1 MRWYWW
7 LILVVWWWPGQV
19 VQAEIELGLDPTKDS
34 PLVVAVP
41 PPVVGA
47 RIRDRIQLPFLVEEW
62 SGSSAVMLP
71 LLPNKQTRVT
81 GTIQRENGTVVTGTS
96 PTWGNAGVDL
106 LVSELPLVVK
116 ATFLFSATVQ
126 YSVTTKI
133 VAYPTNL
140 QSIELNP
147 AQVNLSAPEGFTLT
161 STSPE
166 VPGVEL
172 VNGSLGRTLR
182 TVVDFFNSGDP
193 DPKDPLDL
201 LHPDQHINVNQLPPV
216 TATPGQ
222 SVTLAPYRHRP
233 AAPGATVRTLASI
246 AGKDVGIG
254 EVNQPEV
261 TITAPSVPGVYDYTL
276 KLEYQSATTEKP
288 VTFISGKVSLTVN
301 ALAPLTAPLLSWATL
316 PLSTLATTGAKLPL
330 PPGWLPVVAPG
341 EQLVITV
348 GVVSGPAVMVVQLVS
363 GALLIPMGTTQ
374 TVTAAQAT
382 SGEWQLNI
390 LPNNRL
396 VPGHY
401 QGELQVTV
409 IRGP

>member
-19 VQAEIELGLDPTKDS
+19 VQAELELGLDPTKDS

-47 RIRDRIQLPFLVEEW
+47 KIGDRIQLPFLVEEW
-62 SGSSAVMLP
+62 NGSRPVPLSELP
-71 LLPNKQTRVT
+71 SKQPRVT
-81 GTIQRENGTVVTGTS
+81 GTIQRENGTEVYIPRTF
-96 PTWGNAGVDL
+96 WGNAGVDL
-106 LVSELPLVVK
+106 TVSELPLVVK
-116 ATFLFSATVQ
+116 TTFLFSETVQ

-161 STSPE
+161 NTSRE

-182 TVVDFFNSGDP
+182 TVVNFFNSGDS

-233 AAPGATVRTLASI
+233 AAPGVTVRTLASI
-246 AGKDVGIG
+246 AEKDVGIG

-261 TITAPSVPGVYDYTL
+261 TITAPSVPGVYAYVL
-276 KLEYQSATTEKP
+276 KLEYENASTKNS
-288 VTFISGKVSLTVN
+288 VTFVSGEVSLTVN

-330 PPGWLPVVAPG
+330 PPGWLPTVAPG

-363 GALLIPMGTTQ
+363 GALIIPMGTTQ
-374 TVTAAQAT
+374 TLTPVQAT

-396 VPGHY
+396 IPGHY